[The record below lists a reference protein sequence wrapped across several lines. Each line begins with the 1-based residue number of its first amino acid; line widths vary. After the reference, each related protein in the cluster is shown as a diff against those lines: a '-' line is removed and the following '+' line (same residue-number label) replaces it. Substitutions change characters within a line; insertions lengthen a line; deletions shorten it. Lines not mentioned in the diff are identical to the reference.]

1 MPYINLNKVNLYYEE
16 VGINQ
21 PIIFL
26 HNAFSRGII
35 AFSAQIGMLQSKYRC
50 ILPDL
55 RGHGRST
62 CDNLEWTI
70 PELADDIIELMD
82 KLNIDKANIVGFS
95 MGGGIALYI
104 AARYPNRVKSFIT
117 IGAASKVAEGLKSN
131 ADNFE
136 HHIVE
141 NEEDK
146 EFINLLIN
154 NHIDA
159 HKGDWKTFGRVS
171 ANNWRNYPNLTEREL
186 GLIRC
191 PAMFISGANDVSIKK
206 EDIKILGENVK
217 NSKIEIID
225 GCGHGPHLVTEKP
238 VEVTKIIDEFLK
250 EATIMED
257 R

>member
-16 VGINQ
+16 VGINE

-55 RGHGRST
+55 RGHGRSI
-62 CDNLEWTI
+62 CDDLEWTI

-95 MGGGIALYI
+95 MGGGVALYLS
-104 AARYPNRVKSFIT
+104 ARYPDRIISLIT
-117 IGAASKVAEGLKSN
+117 IGAASSVTEGLKSN
-131 ADNFE
+131 AKNFE
-136 HHIVE
+136 YHIVE

-154 NHIDA
+154 NHMEA
-159 HKGDWKTFGRVS
+159 HRGDWKTFGRVS
-171 ANNWRNYPNLTEREL
+171 ANNWRTYPNLTEEEL
-186 GLIRC
+186 RAIKC
-191 PAMFISGANDVSIKK
+191 PSMFILGANDVLIKK
-206 EDIKILGENVK
+206 DDVEILAKEVK
-217 NSKIEIID
+217 NCKLEIID
-225 GCGHGPHLVTEKP
+225 GCGHGPHLITEKP

-250 EATIMED
+250 EATITEE